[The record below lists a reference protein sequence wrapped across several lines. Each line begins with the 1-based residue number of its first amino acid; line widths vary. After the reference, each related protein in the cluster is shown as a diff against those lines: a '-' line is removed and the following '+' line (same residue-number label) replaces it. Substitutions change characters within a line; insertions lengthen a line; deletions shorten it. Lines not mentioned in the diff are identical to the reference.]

1 MGRESRE
8 RRRCAG
14 KRSNC
19 RVFAQRPSPIVP
31 RSGSLREPMRG
42 HCGATAHRRSDRVH
56 GAEVE
61 DAEQFDV
68 QLSLAAGDHLLP
80 GRVGAVEPV
89 EAEFATEL
97 LCGSSCCRCRRAIRR
112 RTPHGESSR
121 TQLLSMS

>member
-19 RVFAQRPSPIVP
+19 CVFAQRPSPIVP

-42 HCGATAHRRSDRVH
+42 HCVATAHRRSDRVH
-56 GAEVE
+56 GVHLEGG
-61 DAEQFDV
+61 EQFDV
-68 QLSLAAGDHLLP
+68 QLSSAAGDHPWL

-89 EAEFATEL
+89 DAELVTKL
-97 LCGSSCCRCRRAIRR
+97 L
-112 RTPHGESSR
+112 
-121 TQLLSMS
+121 